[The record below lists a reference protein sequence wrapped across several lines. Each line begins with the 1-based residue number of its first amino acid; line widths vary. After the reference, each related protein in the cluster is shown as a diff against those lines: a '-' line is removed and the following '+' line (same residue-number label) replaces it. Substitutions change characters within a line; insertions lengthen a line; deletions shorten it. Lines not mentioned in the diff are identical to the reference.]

1 MSRLMRRNTSKNKLF
16 PCSSVF
22 ELCAYV
28 AFLHEFGLVTWI
40 RKVFILI
47 KERIVSSNQL
57 LQYKRILR
65 IFHINQVQFK

>member
-1 MSRLMRRNTSKNKLF
+1 MSKKS
-16 PCSSVF
+16 
-22 ELCAYV
+22 
-28 AFLHEFGLVTWI
+28 
-40 RKVFILI
+40 FILI